1 MGTKHPDFV
10 SAQGCFVRPGTEWP
24 VFVSAQGFV
33 ARTGTKY
40 PGFVTG
46 VNQSIS
52 MNFSMPLVATSW
64 MKVTR
69 GSLMGTGLGSMT

>member
-1 MGTKHPDFV
+1 MSLFGTDLRENE
-10 SAQGCFVRPGTEWP
+10 ANEENRM
-24 VFVSAQGFV
+24 V
-33 ARTGTKY
+33 AWGPKY

-52 MNFSMPLVATSW
+52 MNLSMPLVATSW

-69 GSLMGTGLGSMT
+69 GSDMGTGLGSIT